1 MARARSSDEYNYYI
15 VLLGDVGTGKSTL
28 AEKISGE
35 SGISSNQSTSCT
47 MVSKLYES
55 YDKKIVI
62 CDTPGSNAMKDKFN
76 HNAWIA
82 TAMNLAPVSRI
93 LICVIAQARIA
104 NVLDVVRKYMEGFLD
119 LPQMENILAVC
130 VTHMD
135 QVNWT
140 PDEFRTTLE
149 DELGIQS
156 VVFSSVD
163 TSGK

>member
-1 MARARSSDEYNYYI
+1 M
-15 VLLGDVGTGKSTL
+15 
-28 AEKISGE
+28 
-35 SGISSNQSTSCT
+35 
-47 MVSKLYES
+47 
-55 YDKKIVI
+55 
-62 CDTPGSNAMKDKFN
+62 
-76 HNAWIA
+76 
-82 TAMNLAPVSRI
+82 
-93 LICVIAQARIA
+93 IAQARIA